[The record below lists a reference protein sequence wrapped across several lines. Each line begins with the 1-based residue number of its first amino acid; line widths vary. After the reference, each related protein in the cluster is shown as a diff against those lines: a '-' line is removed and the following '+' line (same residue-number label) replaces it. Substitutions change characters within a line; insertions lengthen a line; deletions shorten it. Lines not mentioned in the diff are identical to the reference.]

1 MSIANDAATAA
12 TAYLMEHWRGLPADE
27 GRIAIFFR
35 DVIRAAVE
43 AALKKDRQRR
53 PAKLRQPR
61 PSKN

>member
-12 TAYLMEHWRGLPADE
+12 ARYIMDHLRGLPADE
-27 GRIAIFFR
+27 GRIAVFFR

-43 AALKKDRQRR
+43 AALQKDRQRR